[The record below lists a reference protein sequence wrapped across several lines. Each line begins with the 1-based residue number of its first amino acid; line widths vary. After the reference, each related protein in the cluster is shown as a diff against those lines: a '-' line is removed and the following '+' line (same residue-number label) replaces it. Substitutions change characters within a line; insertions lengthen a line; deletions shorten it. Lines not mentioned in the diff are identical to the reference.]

1 MRKRLLSFVLAVLMI
16 ASLLPAAVL
25 AADIVDSGTC
35 GAEGDGSNLTWMLD
49 SKGALTIRGTGEMAH
64 YGKNYRDAC
73 LRAPWPKDIKTVT
86 IENGVTSIGGYA
98 FYSCEELA
106 AITIPDSVTS
116 IGMSAFE
123 DCESLAAITIPDGV
137 TRISQ
142 NAFSSCRNLTDIVIP
157 KSVTSIGTFAFYY
170 CRKLTAIII
179 PGNVTSIE
187 NRAFSACDALKD
199 IYYAGSEAQWTSAIT
214 DRAAAGIADSVTIH
228 CNYPYDAHTFGGWT
242 VVSAA
247 TCTVPGV
254 EKRACTDAGCKE
266 TQSREIAALGHDW
279 DWDHAVITK
288 AATETEAG
296 EETYTCTRCG
306 GTKVEEIPA
315 LTTESGTCGEN
326 LTWTLDSE
334 KTLTVS
340 GTGYMRFE
348 GMSTVGPWGYSVKK
362 AIIGEGV
369 LNIDNC
375 AFWEC
380 VDLESVQLP
389 STLKSIGDKAFQYCT
404 SLKEITIP
412 ASVEEMD
419 HPFISCESL
428 QGFHVAADNPN
439 YCDVNGVLMSK
450 DQTKLYFY
458 PLGRPDTSYTVPST
472 VQSIEYCSFS
482 DSQMLKT
489 VTIPGTVK
497 KIDINAFMY
506 SKQLQQVSLSTGL
519 ERIGTF
525 AFAFCPELKTM
536 TIPGSVEF
544 DYEDWHDQNYCGG
557 SMFYEC
563 ESLESVVFQEGV
575 TSIPNAFYGAEKLK
589 TVSIPSTVE
598 SMSTGFSSCGKLEEI
613 SVADGN
619 ANFCSVNGILF
630 NKDRS
635 ELLVYPGGKA
645 ADSYRIPDT
654 VIHIG
659 ESAFYGC
666 TRLKTVSIPASVS
679 GVGRCAFGGISL
691 KEILV
696 DEQNAAFCSTDGVL
710 FDKGKT
716 ELIRY
721 PAGKVATSYQI
732 PTSVTSVSDGAFT
745 YCCHLKTIAIPKGI
759 TKFTDWVFM
768 YCDNLEDVYYTG
780 TEAQWNA
787 IEIGHANDALIN
799 ATKHYN
805 AEIHDFG
812 AWTVTKAATCTETGL
827 RTRACTDAGC
837 SKVETAVIP
846 ALGHTEAVDA
856 AKAAT
861 CTETGLTEGK
871 HCSVCGAILTVQEK
885 TDALGHAW
893 DNGKVTK
900 EPTETETGVKTFTCT
915 RCGETKTEVIPALSH
930 EHSYKAV
937 VTAPTC
943 TAKGY
948 TTHTCACGDSYV
960 DTYTD
965 ALGHAW
971 DNGKVT
977 KPATETED
985 GVKTFTCTR
994 CGETKTEVIPALS
1007 HEHSYKDVV
1016 TAPTCTEKG
1025 YTTHTCSC
1033 GESYVDTYVDAL
1045 GHAWDSGKVT
1055 KPATETEDG
1064 VKTFTCTRCGETKTE
1079 VIPATGV
1086 VDVTEMFTDVS
1097 HSWADDGIQ
1106 YCVTHQLMSGIG
1118 NNLFGPKLTTT
1129 RAQIVQILYNLEGE
1143 PKVSGTTP
1151 FTDLTQDWYQD
1162 AILWAYQTG
1171 VVAGTSSTTF
1181 EPDRPV
1187 TREQIAVILM
1197 EYMTRVLKL
1206 ERTWTPADLSTFP
1219 DADSVSDWAKDAMA
1233 DAVGLG
1239 LISGASNGGQTC
1251 LEPQGSATREQVATI
1266 LMEFCKNVKK

>member
-1 MRKRLLSFVLAVLMI
+1 MVGHSGRWEGRAYANTTAKERIRHMRKRLLSFVLAVLMI

-73 LRAPWPKDIKTVT
+73 LRAPWPTDIKTVT

-575 TSIPNAFYGAEKLK
+575 TSIPNAFYGAENLK
-589 TVSIPSTVE
+589 TVSIPSTAE
-598 SMSTGFSSCGKLEEI
+598 SMDESFSSCVKLEAI
-613 SVADGN
+613 SVANGN

-654 VIHIG
+654 VTCIG
-659 ESAFYGC
+659 GNAFSGC
-666 TRLKTVSIPASVS
+666 TRLKTISIPASVS
-679 GVGRCAFGGISL
+679 GVGRWAFGGISL

-948 TTHTCACGDSYV
+948 TTHTC
-960 DTYTD
+960 
-965 ALGHAW
+965 
-971 DNGKVT
+971 
-977 KPATETED
+977 
-985 GVKTFTCTR
+985 
-994 CGETKTEVIPALS
+994 
-1007 HEHSYKDVV
+1007 
-1016 TAPTCTEKG
+1016 
-1025 YTTHTCSC
+1025 SC

-1079 VIPATGV
+1079 VIPATGS
-1086 VDVTEMFTDVS
+1086 VDVTKMFTDVS

-1118 NNLFGPKLTTT
+1118 NDLFGPKLTTT
-1129 RAQIVQILYNLEGE
+1129 RAQIVQILYNLQGS

-1151 FTDLTQDWYQD
+1151 FTDLTNDWYQD
-1162 AILWAYQTG
+1162 AVLWAYQTG

-1197 EYMTRVLKL
+1197 EYVTRVLKL
-1206 ERTWTPADLSTFP
+1206 ERTWAPADLSGFP
-1219 DADSVSDWAKDAMA
+1219 DAGSVSDWAKDAMA
-1233 DAVGLG
+1233 DAVALG
-1239 LISGASNGGQTC
+1239 LISGASNGGQTY

>member
-348 GMSTVGPWGYSVKK
+348 GMSTVGPWGHSVKK

-489 VTIPGTVK
+489 VTIPSTVK
-497 KIDINAFMY
+497 TIDENAFMY
-506 SKQLQQVSLSTGL
+506 SNHLEQVSLSTGL
-519 ERIGTF
+519 ERIGTC
-525 AFAFCPELKTM
+525 AFAYCPELKTM

-544 DYEDWHDQNYCGG
+544 DYEDWHDRDYCGA

-575 TSIPNAFYGAEKLK
+575 TSIPNAFYGAENLK
-589 TVSIPSTVE
+589 TVSIPSTAE
-598 SMSTGFSSCGKLEEI
+598 SMDESFSSCVKLEAI
-613 SVADGN
+613 SVANGN

-654 VIHIG
+654 VTCIG
-659 ESAFYGC
+659 GNAFSGC
-666 TRLKTVSIPASVS
+666 TRLKTISIPASVS
-679 GVGRCAFGGISL
+679 GVGRWAFGGISL

-732 PTSVTSVSDGAFT
+732 PGSVTSVSDGAFT

-787 IEIGHANDALIN
+787 IEIGHANDALLN

-846 ALGHTEAVDA
+846 ALGHTEVIDA

-871 HCSVCGAILTVQEK
+871 HCSVCGAILTAQEK

-930 EHSYKAV
+930 EHSYKDV

-943 TAKGY
+943 TEKGY

-960 DTYTD
+960 DTYVD

-977 KPATETED
+977 KEPTETET

-994 CGETKTEVIPALS
+994 CGETR
-1007 HEHSYKDVV
+1007 
-1016 TAPTCTEKG
+1016 
-1025 YTTHTCSC
+1025 
-1033 GESYVDTYVDAL
+1033 
-1045 GHAWDSGKVT
+1045 
-1055 KPATETEDG
+1055 TET
-1064 VKTFTCTRCGETKTE
+1064 
-1079 VIPATGV
+1079 IPATGV
-1086 VDVTEMFTDVS
+1086 MDVTKMFTDVS

-1118 NNLFGPKLTTT
+1118 NDLFGPKLTTT

-1162 AILWAYQTG
+1162 AVLWAYQTG

-1181 EPDRPV
+1181 EPDLPV

-1197 EYMTRVLKL
+1197 EYVTRVLKL
-1206 ERTWTPADLSTFP
+1206 ERTWTPADLSIFP
-1219 DADSVSDWAKDAMA
+1219 DAGSVSDWAKDAMA

-1239 LISGASNGGQTC
+1239 LISGASNGGQTY